1 MDMTQIPL
9 FALAD
14 RRLAWLDQRQ
24 QVLAQNIANADT
36 PGYTARDLVPFA
48 RLLEGAGA
56 APALAVTEPGHIP
69 GRENGTAAGQS
80 PRPAARAPDGNAVS
94 LQQEL
99 VKMADNDANHALV
112 ANLYR
117 KYLGL
122 FRTAIGKG

>member
-36 PGYTARDLVPFA
+36 PGYTARGLAPFA

-69 GRENGTAAGQS
+69 GRENGAAGQS

-112 ANLYR
+112 TNLYR